1 VNRADR
7 RLTAR
12 QEKAHRWGNLA
23 RDFRG
28 MADNPILSLDDRAA
42 LRRAAAQLDAGRK
55 PLLVLARISGTL
67 ARIETMTKEG
77 DL

>member
-7 RLTAR
+7 RQTER
-12 QEKAHRWGNLA
+12 QEKRRRWGNLA
-23 RDFRG
+23 VDFRG
-28 MADNPILSLDDRAA
+28 MADNSQLTLDDRAA

>member
-1 VNRADR
+1 MSRADR
-7 RLTAR
+7 RLAAR
-12 QEKAHRWGNLA
+12 QDKGRRWGNLA

-28 MADNPILSLDDRAA
+28 LADNPQLTLDDRAA

-55 PLLVLARISGTL
+55 PLLVLARISGAL

>member
-1 VNRADR
+1 MNRAER
-7 RLTAR
+7 RQEAR
-12 QEKAHRWGNLA
+12 QEKARRWGNLA

-28 MADNPILSLDDRAA
+28 MADNPLLSLDDRAA

-55 PLLVLARISGTL
+55 PLLVLGRISATL

-77 DL
+77 EL

>member
-1 VNRADR
+1 VSRAER
-7 RLTAR
+7 RA
-12 QEKAHRWGNLA
+12 QERLDKRRRWGNLA
-23 RDFRG
+23 VDFRG
-28 MADNPILSLDDRAA
+28 MADNPILPLEDRAA

-55 PLLVLARISGTL
+55 PLLVLGRISATL